1 MLSENRQSH
10 WVYLI
15 VNGLI
20 EKGCLAYKDKDA
32 VMRAAHRGMR
42 SFIQQHQKIEEKV
55 RQKITSLKKAVVE
68 NSSEWE
74 VLYSLYYEEELS
86 RSALREY

>member
-15 VNGLI
+15 VNGLLSRN
-20 EKGCLAYKDKDA
+20 CLVYKDKDLA
-32 VMRAAHRGMR
+32 MRAAQRGMR
-42 SFIQQHQKIEEKV
+42 LFIEQHQKIEEKV
-55 RQKITSLKKAVVE
+55 RQKINSLKKPVPE

-74 VLYSLYYEEELS
+74 VLYSRYYEEELS
-86 RSALREY
+86 RSALR